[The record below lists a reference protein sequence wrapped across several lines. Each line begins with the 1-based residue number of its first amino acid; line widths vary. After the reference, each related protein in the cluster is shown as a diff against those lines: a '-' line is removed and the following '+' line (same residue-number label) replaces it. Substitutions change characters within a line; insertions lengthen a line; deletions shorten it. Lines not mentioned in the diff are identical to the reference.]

1 MSASV
6 DYVRGPWRYERLT
19 GVGHWIPTGAPDRLN
34 ALLLDFL
41 ADPARR

>member
-1 MSASV
+1 MQTEIT
-6 DYVRGPWRYERLT
+6 ERRIPVGECTLT
-19 GVGHWIPTGAPDRLN
+19 GVGHWIPIGAPDRLN